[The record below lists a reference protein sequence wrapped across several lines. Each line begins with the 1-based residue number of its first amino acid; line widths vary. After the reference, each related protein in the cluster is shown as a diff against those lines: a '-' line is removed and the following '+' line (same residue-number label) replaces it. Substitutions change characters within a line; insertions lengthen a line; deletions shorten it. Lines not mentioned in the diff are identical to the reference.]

1 MQKMLL
7 SLNVAAALLCP
18 LSALAQPEMS
28 ASAPLGAAKPIST
41 LSTLPETLTLSAA
54 LAYAMQANPELAA
67 AKREIQANHGA
78 RRQAGLWPNPELAAV
93 IENPGNHQRSTTLQ
107 INQTLE
113 LGGKRP
119 ARVALAERNL
129 AIAKNELAIKTA
141 EIRAA
146 VTTHFYASLIAQE
159 RQRVAQSSLEL
170 AQRASHAAQRQVA
183 LGKLAPLEATR
194 AHIAESGGRVELAQA
209 NSEWQLAKQKLASSL
224 GGKLAFATT
233 LQGQFDTLPMLP
245 SLAQLDASLP
255 NSPLMRRAQLEYEK
269 RMAMSSIEKSRQIPD
284 VTLSIGAKRE
294 PQNGRQQAIVG
305 LSVPLALFDRNQGNL
320 QEAHSRV
327 DKARDELLAT
337 QQRLQSELL
346 QAQQRSSIAREEA
359 QMLKKDVL
367 PNAQHALELAIKG
380 FEYGKFTFLDVLDAQ
395 RSLLQATSQYLR
407 SLSEAQRASAELDS
421 YLGDS
426 AQALTSTSF

>member
-1 MQKMLL
+1 
-7 SLNVAAALLCP
+7 
-18 LSALAQPEMS
+18 
-28 ASAPLGAAKPIST
+28 
-41 LSTLPETLTLSAA
+41 
-54 LAYAMQANPELAA
+54 
-67 AKREIQANHGA
+67 
-78 RRQAGLWPNPELAAV
+78 
-93 IENPGNHQRSTTLQ
+93 
-107 INQTLE
+107 
-113 LGGKRP
+113 
-119 ARVALAERNL
+119 
-129 AIAKNELAIKTA
+129 
-141 EIRAA
+141 
-146 VTTHFYASLIAQE
+146 
-159 RQRVAQSSLEL
+159 
-170 AQRASHAAQRQVA
+170 
-183 LGKLAPLEATR
+183 
-194 AHIAESGGRVELAQA
+194 
-209 NSEWQLAKQKLASSL
+209 
-224 GGKLAFATT
+224 
-233 LQGQFDTLPMLP
+233 
-245 SLAQLDASLP
+245 
-255 NSPLMRRAQLEYEK
+255 MRRAQLEYEK